1 MTSTNDSNVSRS
13 LLRTAGNLVACV
25 AILGAAVAAIYWIN
39 STEPIA
45 EQVNATRKS
54 SALVE
59 TIIAKR
65 DDYAPRLVVL
75 GTVQPAQEI
84 VLSPRVS
91 GTVIELSPNLVPG
104 GMVKEGDLLLR
115 IDPADFQNALAISQS
130 ELQKAEASLEIE
142 LARQSLAEKE
152 LELLEGTINEI
163 NRALVLREPQIA
175 SIRAEISAAKAAI
188 ERANLDLQ
196 RANVIAPF
204 DAQILSR
211 SINIGSQVGAGDEL
225 AQLVGV
231 QEYWVTAAVPVRSLR
246 WVQFPNS
253 SDMTLTGGPDSEA
266 SEAESLGSPVRLG
279 SLVKLRDPDSWQ
291 SEVRQG
297 RVSRMIGRLDNQ
309 TRLARVLV
317 TIPDPLGLKSG
328 APPLILNSL
337 IETAIEGK
345 PINNVVRLDRGLV
358 RDQDRVWIMKDN
370 QLEIRQTEVVFRDA
384 EFAYISE
391 GIEDGDELVVTTLA
405 TVADGI
411 GLRRVDDDSPA
422 DEAND
427 VESGE

>member
-65 DDYAPRLVVL
+65 GDYAPRLVVL

-391 GIEDGDELVVTTLA
+391 GIEDGDEIVVTTLA